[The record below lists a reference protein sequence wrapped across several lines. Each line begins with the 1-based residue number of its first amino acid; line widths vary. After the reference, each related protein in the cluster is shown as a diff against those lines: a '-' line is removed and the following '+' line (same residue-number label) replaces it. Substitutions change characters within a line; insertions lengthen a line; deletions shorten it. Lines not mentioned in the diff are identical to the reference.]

1 MLPAALAL
9 AGGGL
14 RPGPAPTQ
22 PSGAAPPPGPR
33 PGGPRVDDSEGAVRA
48 QSDEGPGRPAR
59 RVSRWRARAER
70 SAPVAGVGEGRGRAL
85 ARRALLIAAVC
96 GVVVAVDQ
104 LTKTWALDHLADG
117 PRNVIGSL
125 RLNLTFNSGV
135 AFSQARGSTGLV
147 TVVALV
153 VLALLVVIARRTSG
167 YATAAILG
175 LVMGGAVGNLADRLV
190 RHHGG
195 AVIDFVDLRWWPV
208 FNVADAAITVGV
220 VIALARSLW
229 GTGRT
234 GSRERR
240 RRRRSGGVGAGVRD
254 RA

>member
-1 MLPAALAL
+1 
-9 AGGGL
+9 
-14 RPGPAPTQ
+14 
-22 PSGAAPPPGPR
+22 
-33 PGGPRVDDSEGAVRA
+33 
-48 QSDEGPGRPAR
+48 
-59 RVSRWRARAER
+59 
-70 SAPVAGVGEGRGRAL
+70 VGEGRGRAL

-220 VIALARSLW
+220 VVALARSLW

-234 GSRERR
+234 GGRERR
-240 RRRRSGGVGAGVRD
+240 RRRRRGGVGAGVRD